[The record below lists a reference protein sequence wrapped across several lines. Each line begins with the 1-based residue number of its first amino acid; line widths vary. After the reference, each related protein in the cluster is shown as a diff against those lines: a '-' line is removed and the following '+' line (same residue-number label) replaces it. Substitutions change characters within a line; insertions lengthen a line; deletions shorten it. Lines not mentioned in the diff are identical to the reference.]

1 MLDVNLWLLLGPAL
15 CLGIL
20 SGYLSERVGI
30 VNIAINGM
38 MTFGAFFFM
47 IFSNVFEAAFGRDD
61 FNWTFLLS
69 MLISVVLSIPVGA
82 LFALA
87 TVKLKADHTIAGTGI
102 NLLAS
107 GIGMIIADRAS
118 TFFVGRT
125 ALSNRYQPVF
135 TIGSSGSS
143 VSVESLICF
152 FIAIIVIV
160 AFWVVMNYTRLG
172 LRYRACG
179 ENPNAVDA
187 QGINVNKYQWS
198 GLLVAAMVAGLGGSF
213 FAYSISL
220 SSFTGD
226 VDGYGFIAVALL
238 ILSSWKILPGCI
250 IGLVFA
256 LILTITKTASGAD
269 EKIYMLRTLPFIL
282 SLLTMVVAGRF
293 IKGPAYAGKHF
304 DKSLR

>member
-47 IFSNVFEAAFGRDD
+47 IFSNVFKDAFHKDV

-102 NLLAS
+102 NLLAT

-125 ALSNRYQPVF
+125 ALSNQYVPD
-135 TIGSSGSS
+135 TKISGSS
-143 VSVESLICF
+143 VRVESLICF

-187 QGINVNKYQWS
+187 QGINVNQYQWC

-256 LILTITKTASGAD
+256 LILTITKTASGVD